1 MTKVKLTRSGIAHDL
16 KMSPYQVTVKYE
28 EGGELTY
35 VFSSKMYTE
44 KFMEKLEDNRD
55 KINESLSKRF
65 GFMIHINKIA
75 DLKLYS
81 MVETR
86 GFLIKGKE
94 DYLCPDD
101 IILDGTN
108 LM

>member
-16 KMSPYQVTVKYE
+16 KLSPYKVSVHYE
-28 EGGELTY
+28 EGDELIF

-44 KFMEKLEDNRD
+44 KFKEKIEDNRD

-81 MVETR
+81 MIETR
-86 GFLIKGKE
+86 GFLIVGKE
-94 DYLCPDD
+94 DYLCPED
-101 IILDGTN
+101 IILDGTT